1 MSSSDNLFKNLSGV
15 GAAAPVTSQAAPAVS
30 QPVPAST
37 PAAEEIAESETQVT
51 ELSMLKQRATLM
63 GVSFSNNISV
73 ETLRA
78 RIQAKL
84 DGETQVPAQTPE
96 LAPVPASSISTM
108 LPPEA
113 LIIDT
118 AASLAPVPAVAEAEV
133 PKVTRPKSIREQL
146 METEMALVRLRI
158 TNLDPKKKDL
168 PGEILTVAN
177 EYLGTVRKYIP
188 YGEVTDNGFHV
199 PMCLYRQLL
208 ERTFVSIKVR
218 KVNGREH
225 VESQDAREFS
235 LEVLEPLTA
244 DELSRLAA
252 SQSAAGGLS

>member
-15 GAAAPVTSQAAPAVS
+15 GAAVPATSQAAPAVNQS
-30 QPVPAST
+30 APA
-37 PAAEEIAESETQVT
+37 PAAEETAESEPQVT

-84 DGETQVPAQTPE
+84 DGESQPAAQTTE

-199 PMCLYRQLL
+199 PMCLYRQLQ

-225 VESQDAREFS
+225 IESQDAREFS

>member
-37 PAAEEIAESETQVT
+37 PAVEETAESETQVT

-84 DGETQVPAQTPE
+84 DGESQPAAQTPE
-96 LAPVPASSISTM
+96 LAP
-108 LPPEA
+108 EA
-113 LIIDT
+113 LITDT
-118 AASLAPVPAVAEAEV
+118 AASMAPVPAVAEAEV

-199 PMCLYRQLL
+199 PMCLYRQLQ

-252 SQSAAGGLS
+252 SQAAANGLA

>member
-15 GAAAPVTSQAAPAVS
+15 GAAAPATSQAAPAVN
-30 QPVPAST
+30 QPAPIPVV
-37 PAAEEIAESETQVT
+37 EETAESEPQVT

-73 ETLRA
+73 DTLRA

-84 DGETQVPAQTPE
+84 DGEAQDIAESQEPAEQLQT
-96 LAPVPASSISTM
+96 LAPVPPS
-108 LPPEA
+108 PVV
-113 LIIDT
+113 T
-118 AASLAPVPAVAEAEV
+118 AIPPAVLNVQEDPLAAA
-133 PKVTRPKSIREQL
+133 PIPTRPKTIREQL
-146 METEMALVRLRI
+146 METELALVRLRI

-199 PMCLYRQLL
+199 PMCLYRQLQ

-225 VESQDAREFS
+225 IESQDAREFS

-252 SQSAAGGLS
+252 SQAAANGLA